1 MPRCMPRALRRIR
14 ATHNAPVGVVCHD
27 RRMRP
32 SVLIVD
38 DHEDFRRS
46 ARAMLQAEGFVIVGE
61 AADGTEAIAKA
72 RDARPECHP
81 GGYSAARPR
90 RVCRGRPYSRLARP
104 PIVVLIS
111 SRDAA
116 VYRSRLADTPA
127 RGFIAKSHLSGEAL
141 ADLVA

>member
-1 MPRCMPRALRRIR
+1 
-14 ATHNAPVGVVCHD
+14 
-27 RRMRP
+27 MRP

-46 ARAMLQAEGFVIVGE
+46 AGAMLQAEGFVIVGE

-72 RDARPECHP
+72 RDARPDVVLVDIQLP
-81 GGYSAARPR
+81 DLDGFVVADQIAAWPD
-90 RVCRGRPYSRLARP
+90 P

-116 VYRSRLADTPA
+116 VYRSRLANTPA

-141 ADLVA
+141 ADLMA

>member
-1 MPRCMPRALRRIR
+1 
-14 ATHNAPVGVVCHD
+14 
-27 RRMRP
+27 MRP

-46 ARAMLQAEGFVIVGE
+46 ARAMLQAEGFMIVGE

-72 RDARPECHP
+72 RDARPDVVVVDIQLPDIDGFVVADHL
-81 GGYSAARPR
+81 AAWPD
-90 RVCRGRPYSRLARP
+90 P

-116 VYRSRLADTPA
+116 VYRSRLANTPA
-127 RGFIAKSHLSGEAL
+127 RGFIAKSHLSGDAL